1 MRAAKRKDGEREITS
16 RKTGYFAKWRCQRFQ
31 QKRQPSQENCQLFS
45 VRKSTFSVTIYSL
58 FTIHVDILVFEFLK
72 EEKFNIYNIYII
84 YIKKIIMNNFYFL
97 PVSSSSFSENVNVHM
112 NNEF

>member
-1 MRAAKRKDGEREITS
+1 MKS
-16 RKTGYFAKWRCQRFQ
+16 RLEKQAVLQSGGVNRFQ

-72 EEKFNIYNIYII
+72 EEKFNIYNIYFNI
-84 YIKKIIMNNFYFL
+84 YYIY
-97 PVSSSSFSENVNVHM
+97 
-112 NNEF
+112 